1 MKHELVPIKKL
12 EIITK
17 DGQKLIPIKPL
28 CQMLGIDFKS
38 QYEKLK
44 ADKIL
49 SSTVVLSTTVGGDG
63 KDREM
68 VCIPFKFAFM
78 WLSKISAHNV
88 NENARH
94 GLITAQMKAYDLLWD
109 SLISYQKYVEY
120 RNHSIEEQIAV
131 RDAYRIDFNQAKD
144 RLTESER
151 ELKAR
156 LAVSFQN
163 YIETH
168 TQLEIEFIEG
178 SEVA

>member
-44 ADKIL
+44 TDKIL
-49 SSTVVLSTTVGGDG
+49 NSVVVLSTTTGTDG
-63 KDREM
+63 KQYEM

-88 NENARH
+88 NEEARH

-109 SLISYQKYVEY
+109 TLVSYQNYVEY
-120 RNHSIEEQIAV
+120 RNRSIEEQIAI
-131 RDAYRIDFNQAKD
+131 RDAQRINFLIQFEA
-144 RLTESER
+144 
-151 ELKAR
+151 
-156 LAVSFQN
+156 
-163 YIETH
+163 
-168 TQLEIEFIEG
+168 
-178 SEVA
+178 